1 MRVAWTRPA
10 LRHIDEI
17 QDYIA
22 QDSPRAAN
30 KVANTLIDRTNAL
43 LSEAAMAGRLGRA
56 RGTRELVFPD
66 LPYIVVYR
74 VSDRA
79 EILAVVHASREWPE
93 AFE

>member
-1 MRVAWTRPA
+1 MKVAWTRPA
-10 LRHIDEI
+10 LRHVEEI

-30 KVANTLIDRTNAL
+30 KVANSLIERTNSL
-43 LSEAAMAGRLGRA
+43 LSDTAMAGRLGRA
-56 RGTRELVFPD
+56 RGTRELVFSD

-74 VSDRA
+74 VSDRV
-79 EILAVVHASREWPE
+79 EILAVIHASREWPE

>member
-1 MRVAWTRPA
+1 MRVAWTRTA
-10 LRHIDEI
+10 LRHIGEI

-30 KVANTLIDRTNAL
+30 GVANSLINRTNAL
-43 LSEAAMAGRLGRA
+43 LSETAMAGRLGRA

-66 LPYIVVYR
+66 LPYIVAYR
-74 VSDRA
+74 VSDRV
-79 EILAVVHASREWPE
+79 EILAVVHTSREWPL